1 MNTAQS
7 VTANDLYL
15 PQVARIVEVRTLT
28 EREKYFRLKLESP
41 LEHKPGQFVMV
52 TVFGLG
58 ECAISITCGPH
69 HRSEVE
75 LVIRRAGSL
84 TGVIHQMGEGDV
96 LGIRGPYG
104 NGFDIEQ
111 FEGHDVLVVAGGLG
125 LAPLRSLIQP
135 LVADPTARGRMVLI
149 TGSRTPAETLFR
161 DELAQWAQA
170 ESVQVIEMVDRAD
183 HQPWQ
188 GRVGLVTEPLAEL
201 ELDASRSKVVLCG
214 PPVMY
219 KFVLLELAQYFQI
232 PAEQI
237 YVDLERRMRC
247 GVGKCGHC
255 QINELYCCQQGPVFR
270 YADLA
275 AYPEALR

>member
-1 MNTAQS
+1 MNAMQRA
-7 VTANDLYL
+7 TANDIYM
-15 PQVARIVEVRTLT
+15 PQIARIAEVRTLT
-28 EREKYFRLKLESP
+28 EREKYFRLELESS
-41 LEHKPGQFVMV
+41 LAHKPGQFVMV

-69 HRSEVE
+69 NRPEVE

-104 NGFDIEQ
+104 NGFDIGQ
-111 FEGHDVLVVAGGLG
+111 FKDHDVLIVAGGLG
-125 LAPLRSLIQP
+125 LAPLRSLIRP
-135 LVADPTARGRMVLI
+135 LVADPSARDRLVLV

-170 ESVQVIEMVDRAD
+170 ESVQIIGMVDRAD

-201 ELDASRSKVVLCG
+201 ELDSTRSKVVLCG

-219 KFVLLELAQYFQI
+219 KFVLLELSQHFQI